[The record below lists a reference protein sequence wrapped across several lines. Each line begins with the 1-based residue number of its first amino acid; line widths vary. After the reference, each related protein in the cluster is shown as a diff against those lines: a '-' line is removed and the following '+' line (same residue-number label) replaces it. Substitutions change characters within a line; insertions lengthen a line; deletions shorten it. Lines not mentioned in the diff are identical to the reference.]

1 MLVKVFSPNQLPS
14 NFMSY
19 SRKIQESHTEVLFI
33 QGYRS
38 DPSGNHVKVDIALCS
53 GDGSKDFP
61 KNCMYVAYYHRSAFS
76 QQFVEYFVSKDM
88 LPLEMLPYYGKSSL
102 HDIMGKS
109 LSENIRIFI
118 TKAIVA
124 HNLPLDVV
132 LSNLSIEDEDCSIN
146 KEQISSLV
154 SSDDPNSTSPS
165 EEDPIIKMFQS
176 TCTQMKTSDSEM
188 LSGVVLKNVF
198 DALMDVRGLLMKALP
213 QLRSAVADSIVNLIE
228 PVKTFH
234 TFLEGLFQGIVHT
247 QASIHTHTHTHTHM
261 HAHTCT
267 CAYTHTHNT
276 RTHTH
281 THTRARRHAH
291 TQTHTHTQTF
301 MQYKYTL
308 CSIMHKSFVYA
319 HAHSIKL
326 TSLIF

>member
-1 MLVKVFSPNQLPS
+1 MHHSNGMMLKFCSKQCQQQHTSPTTLPMLVKVFSPNQVPS
-14 NFMSY
+14 DFMSY

-53 GDGSKDFP
+53 GDGSEDFP
-61 KNCMYVAYYHRSAFS
+61 KSCMYIAYYHRSTFS

-88 LPLEMLPYYGKSSL
+88 MPLEMLPYYGKSSL

-109 LSENIRIFI
+109 LSENIGIFI

-132 LSNLSIEDEDCSIN
+132 LSNLSIEDEDCSVN
-146 KEQISSLV
+146 KEQMSSLV

-165 EEDPIIKMFQS
+165 GVDPIIKMFQS
-176 TCTQMKTSDSEM
+176 TCTQMKTNDSEM
-188 LSGVVLKNVF
+188 VSGVVLKNVF
-198 DALMDVRGLLMKALP
+198 DALMDVRGLFMKALP
-213 QLRSAVADSIVNLIE
+213 QLRSAVVDSIVNLIE

-247 QASIHTHTHTHTHM
+247 HASIHTHTHACMHVHTHKR
-261 HAHTCT
+261 ACT
-267 CAYTHTHNT
+267 HAYT
-276 RTHTH
+276 
-281 THTRARRHAH
+281 
-291 TQTHTHTQTF
+291 
-301 MQYKYTL
+301 
-308 CSIMHKSFVYA
+308 
-319 HAHSIKL
+319 
-326 TSLIF
+326 

>member
-1 MLVKVFSPNQLPS
+1 MMLKFCSKQCQQQHRSPTTLPMLVKVFSPNQVPS

-53 GDGSKDFP
+53 GDGSKDFS
-61 KNCMYVAYYHRSAFS
+61 KSCMYVAYYHRSAFS

-88 LPLEMLPYYGKSSL
+88 MPLEMLPYYGKSSL

-176 TCTQMKTSDSEM
+176 TCTQMSTNDSEM
-188 LSGVVLKNVF
+188 VSGVVFKNVF
-198 DALMDVRGLLMKALP
+198 DALMDVRGLIRIDSYKLNFFPAIITLWNQLP
-213 QLRSAVADSIVNLIE
+213 NEVVSATSINMFTDLVMQQITVKLETLARKNPDSKN
-228 PVKTFH
+228 F
-234 TFLEGLFQGIVHT
+234 G
-247 QASIHTHTHTHTHM
+247 
-261 HAHTCT
+261 
-267 CAYTHTHNT
+267 
-276 RTHTH
+276 
-281 THTRARRHAH
+281 
-291 TQTHTHTQTF
+291 
-301 MQYKYTL
+301 
-308 CSIMHKSFVYA
+308 
-319 HAHSIKL
+319 
-326 TSLIF
+326 